1 VNARSLGVASMTG
14 MASASTRGDVKTQIK
29 VRVSYGSAVVLGLV
43 RGRVGV
49 PPTALYILLQG
60 EGCRGR
66 CMFCPQS
73 TGDPAHV
80 SRVEWLEF
88 PIEEVVA
95 RAKSMM
101 DRRAVGRGFERICVQ
116 CTDEPVV
123 REALPGCVAGLRCL
137 GLPVSVSTPPLTREG
152 LLALKGAGAETV
164 TVPLDCADKEMCMR
178 VKGRGAA
185 EILGALRE
193 AVEVFGRGKVGTHII
208 VGMGEREESVV
219 GALIELAEMGVVPSL
234 FAFTPLRGTLMEG
247 RRRPSVVSYRRLQL
261 ARHLIVDRGMRGG
274 FGFGKGGRI
283 ISIRGADLRAVLS
296 DGGVFTVRGCPGC
309 NRPYYNER
317 ASGPLYNFPEKPEE
331 QVMRRIA
338 GEIIG
343 SLAGD

>member
-1 VNARSLGVASMTG
+1 MNARRQGVASMTG
-14 MASASTRGDVKTQIK
+14 RASVRVMINIK
-29 VRVSYGSAVVLGLV
+29 ARVSYGSAVVLGLV
-43 RGRVGV
+43 HGMVGV

-73 TGDPAHV
+73 SGDPAHV

-88 PIEEVVA
+88 PIEDVTA
-95 RAKSMM
+95 RARAMM
-101 DRRAVGRGFERICVQ
+101 DTRAGGGRFERVCVQ
-116 CTDEPVV
+116 CTDEPAV
-123 REALPGCVAGLRCL
+123 REVLPGFVAGLRRL
-137 GLPVSVSTPPLTREG
+137 GLPISVSTSPLTRGE
-152 LLALKGAGAETV
+152 LLALKGAGTDTV
-164 TVPLDCADKEMCMR
+164 TVPLDCADREMCLR
-178 VKGRGAA
+178 IKGRGAA
-185 EILGALRE
+185 EIFGALRE

-208 VGMGEREESVV
+208 VGMGESEESVV
-219 GALIELAEMGVVPSL
+219 VALAELAEMGVVPSL
-234 FAFTPLRGTLMEG
+234 FAFTPVRGTPMEG

-261 ARHLIVDRGMRGG
+261 ARHFIVDRGMRGC
-274 FGFGKGGRI
+274 FGFGRGGRI
-283 ISIRGADLRAVLS
+283 ISIRGADLRAALS
-296 DGGVFTVRGCPGC
+296 DGGIFTVRGCPGC

-331 QVMRRIA
+331 GALHRIA